1 MVTAFAWLARLESAL
16 CLVGLAIM
24 ALALI
29 VDVGARLTLG
39 HGVVGAAQLGLVGML
54 LTALFGIGPAADAGE
69 HLRPRIL
76 DKYCPPGWEPRLERT
91 GHALTAAFFALLT
104 WIAAGVAMESHR
116 LDDLTSL
123 LRWPVWLLQAVF
135 VAAFALNA
143 FRYALYAR
151 KPDSAPRNRKPGA
164 GPAGPT

>member
-1 MVTAFAWLARLESAL
+1 MTAFAWLARLESAL
-16 CLVGLAIM
+16 CVAGLAIM

-29 VDVGARLTLG
+29 ADVGARLTMG

-76 DKYCPPGWEPRLERT
+76 DRYCPPAWEPGLVRA
-91 GHALTAAFFALLT
+91 GHLLTAGFFGLLA
-104 WIAAGVAMESHR
+104 WIAAGVAIESHG
-116 LDDLTSL
+116 LDDVTSL

-143 FRYALYAR
+143 LRYVLFAAR
-151 KPDSAPRNRKPGA
+151 PGLSPRNGA
-164 GPAGPT
+164 RTDSVPGPT

>member
-1 MVTAFAWLARLESAL
+1 MTAFAWLARVESAC
-16 CLVGLAIM
+16 CLAGLAVM

-76 DKYCPPGWEPRLERT
+76 DRYCPPSWEPGLERA
-91 GHALTAAFFALLT
+91 GHVLTAGFFALLA
-104 WIAAGVAMESHR
+104 WIAAGVAIESHG
-116 LDDLTSL
+116 LDDVTSL
-123 LRWPVWLLQAVF
+123 LRWPVWLLQTVF

-143 FRYALYAR
+143 LRYALFAVR
-151 KPDSAPRNRKPGA
+151 PHLSPRNGARTDALA
-164 GPAGPT
+164 GPAG